1 MNLWE
6 SFRTFGIFQG
16 FRISQNHLESFRF
29 FKKIYPVLSEANQL
43 EMKHFHRN
51 CNDTNT
57 FLVLEDTRYYLTS
70 TAAHNLVLWG
80 GPLLWP
86 IL

>member
-1 MNLWE
+1 MAEVN
-6 SFRTFGIFQG
+6 I
-16 FRISQNHLESFRF
+16 
-29 FKKIYPVLSEANQL
+29 KIPSCCQVFSEANRL
-43 EMKHFHRN
+43 GMKHFHRN
-51 CNDTNT
+51 CNDANT